1 MPKVVRGEFR
11 EDAPPER
18 CGHTHRRLGRD
29 DQCPAQ
35 GDAQAWVRIILGASW
50 GAQGR
55 GIGESVG
62 ERRSNWFLV
71 GLFGG

>member
-1 MPKVVRGEFR
+1 MARGELR
-11 EDAPPER
+11 EDAPPPLTLW
-18 CGHTHRRLGRD
+18 THRRLGRD

-35 GDAQAWVRIILGASW
+35 GDARAWVRIILGASW